1 MTEFV
6 LNGKTACSMAEGNTP
21 LAYVLRNE
29 FGCKSVRLGCEAE
42 QCGTCT
48 VLADGEPVRSCSL
61 ALDAAAGREL
71 TTLEGLTEND
81 TLSAV
86 QDALLRFNATQ
97 CGFCLSGIT
106 IAAHA
111 LFRRNPHP
119 TREEIVTTLDAH
131 LCRCGAHPRV
141 LRALEELAS

>member
-6 LNGKTACSMAEGNTP
+6 LNGKPVGSMAESSTP

-29 FGCKSVRLGCEAE
+29 LGCKSVRIGCEAE

-61 ALDAAAGREL
+61 TLGAAAGTEL
-71 TTLEGLTEND
+71 TTLEGLAQNHM
-81 TLSAV
+81 LSAV

-97 CGFCLSGIT
+97 CGFCLSGIA

-119 TREEIVTTLDAH
+119 TREEIVATLDAH

-141 LRALEELAS
+141 LRALEGLAS

>member
-1 MTEFV
+1 MTKFV
-6 LNGKTACSMAEGNTP
+6 LNGETVSSMVDSNTP
-21 LAYVLRNE
+21 IAYVLRNE
-29 FGCKSVRLGCEAE
+29 FGCKSIRLGCGAE

-48 VLADGEPVRSCSL
+48 VLADGEPVKSCSL
-61 ALDAAAGREL
+61 SLDSVAGREL
-71 TTLEGLTEND
+71 MTLEALAQND

-97 CGFCLSGIT
+97 CGFCLSGIVM
-106 IAAHA
+106 AAHA
-111 LFRRNPHP
+111 LFRCNPHP
-119 TREEIVTTLDAH
+119 TREEIVATLDAH